1 MLNLLVGL
9 QSRMIGLRS
18 RMTGALR
25 GEEGQGLTEYA
36 LILAFVSVVAVVAL
50 ALLGSNISI
59 LLNEVAGSVKKP

>member
-9 QSRMIGLRS
+9 QIRMIGLQS

>member
-9 QSRMIGLRS
+9 QIRMIDVQS

-36 LILAFVSVVAVVAL
+36 LILALVSLVAL
-50 ALLGSNISI
+50 AALVLLGSNISI
-59 LLNEVAGSVKKP
+59 LLNEVAGKVKGA